1 MDTHAGH
8 NFHLDVAPTEMMRSF
23 DEKNS
28 FTVRLPLNQLLKH
41 SEEFLHSLI
50 DTANVAFS
58 CNDKSHKQIYI
69 TVPPKTEHHLTN
81 LIILLEQSGFQVKIL
96 SGKPDDFVT
105 FNMIKHIE
113 WTCVDRRLDDKGC
126 DAASEIGQITHP
138 GAIAFLH
145 PKIVK
150 AISAHHGKHLNY
162 IAMQIKEHRWKI
174 QDIVLHAG
182 IDGASGCGG
191 IGIAN
196 KGGAEIR
203 TIADHLK
210 IVQEIRDMYHP
221 IMNTKSRIMAQLV
234 DPNNNVTTID
244 TDDAGQRREL
254 LHTNGI
260 II

>member
-1 MDTHAGH
+1 MNIHTGH
-8 NFHLDVAPTEMMRSF
+8 NFHLDVAPTELMRSF

-28 FTVRLPLNQLLKH
+28 YTVRLPLNQLLNH
-41 SEEFLHSLI
+41 SEDFLHSLI

-58 CNDKSHKQIYI
+58 NNDKAHKQIYI
-69 TVPPKTEHHLTN
+69 TVPPKTEHHLAN
-81 LIILLEQSGFQVKIL
+81 LIFLLEQSGYQVKTL
-96 SGKPDDFVT
+96 SGEPDDFVT
-105 FNMIKHIE
+105 FNMIKQIE

-126 DAASEIGQITHP
+126 DSDSETGQITHP

-145 PKIVK
+145 PRIIE

-162 IAMQIKEHRWKI
+162 IATQIKEHNWKI

-191 IGIAN
+191 IGVAN
-196 KGGAEIR
+196 KSGAEIR

-210 IVQEIRDMYHP
+210 IVQEVRDMYHP

-234 DPNNNVTTID
+234 DQNHNVITID
-244 TDDAGQRREL
+244 TDDVGQRREL
-254 LHTNGI
+254 LHTKGI
-260 II
+260 IV